1 MEKDCITYPMKM
13 KNYAT
18 IIVLSLVLLL
28 PTLPS
33 LAQQNNG
40 LASVSP
46 EDLKTALG
54 DWTGSLTYIDY
65 QSNEPYTMPANLQ
78 VKPGKNESELVLHNI
93 YPNEPKANGKG
104 KFKIT
109 AGGQK
114 LNNEAVTAKEILS
127 DGVKIVTEYQGKDNN
142 QKALIRNTYVLRSS
156 SLIIRKEVR
165 FGDSSQWLKRN
176 EFAYTR

>member
-1 MEKDCITYPMKM
+1 MKTSPS
-13 KNYAT
+13 K
-18 IIVLSLVLLL
+18 IIFLLVLLML
-28 PTLPS
+28 ALPS
-33 LAQQNNG
+33 FAQQNEKPM
-40 LASVSP
+40 VSP

-78 VKPGKNESELVLHNI
+78 VKPGKNSLELVLHNV

-104 KFKIT
+104 KFKIS

-114 LNNEAVTAKEILS
+114 LNNEPVAAKEILN
-127 DGVKIVTEYQGKDNN
+127 DGVKIITEYNGKDNN
-142 QKALIRNTYVLRSS
+142 QKALIRNTYILRSG

-165 FGDSSQWLKRN
+165 FGDSDQWLKRN
-176 EFAYTR
+176 EFAYTK